1 MGRRRG
7 WVASV
12 VVMLTAALLMVGCA
26 ALFGPRDVEV
36 SQAQLQQA
44 VERRFP
50 IERRYL
56 ELLDVTVAAPRVLLR
71 PEANRIATEFEVLV
85 SDRVFHGQ
93 HRGTI
98 ALNYGLRFEPSDNS
112 VRLTNVR
119 IDRFDIDGVSAVL
132 RQQLDR
138 VGVMLAEQT
147 LNERPIY
154 TLWPKDVEAV
164 QGHGYRPGDIRV
176 TSSGLIISL
185 LPDTPR

>member
-7 WVASV
+7 WMAGA
-12 VVMLTAALLMVGCA
+12 LIAAAVWLAGCA
-26 ALFGPRDVEV
+26 ALVGPRDVEV

-44 VERRFP
+44 IERRFP

-56 ELLDVTVAAPRVLLR
+56 ELLDVTVAAPRVSLR
-71 PEANRIATEFEVLV
+71 PETNRLATEFEVLV

-98 ALNYGLRFEPSDNS
+98 GLNYGLRFEPGDNS

-119 IDRFDIDGVSAVL
+119 IDRFEIDAAPALL

-138 VGVMLAEQT
+138 LGTHLAEQT
-147 LNERPIY
+147 LNERAVY
-154 TLWPKDVEAV
+154 TLRPKDVEAV
-164 QGHGYRPGDIRV
+164 QSRGYRPSEIRV
-176 TSSGLIISL
+176 TSSGLVITL
-185 LPDTPR
+185 LPDTAR

>member
-7 WVASV
+7 WVAGA
-12 VVMLTAALLMVGCA
+12 LIAAVAWVAGCA

-44 VERRFP
+44 IERRFP

-56 ELLDVTVAAPRVLLR
+56 ELLDVTVAAPRVSLR
-71 PEANRIATEFEVLV
+71 PETNRLATKFEVLV

-98 ALNYGLRFEPSDNS
+98 GLNYGLRFEPGDNS

-119 IDRFDIDGVSAVL
+119 IDRFEIDGAPALL

-138 VGVMLAEQT
+138 LGTQLAEQT
-147 LNERPIY
+147 LNERAVY
-154 TLWPKDVEAV
+154 TLRPKDVEAV
-164 QGHGYRPGDIRV
+164 QGRGYRPGDIRV
-176 TSSGLIISL
+176 TSSGLVITL
-185 LPDTPR
+185 LPDSAR

>member
-1 MGRRRG
+1 MSKRRG
-7 WVASV
+7 WK
-12 VVMLTAALLMVGCA
+12 VMLAAIAAGAVVGCA
-26 ALFGPRDVEV
+26 GLFGPRTIEV

-56 ELLDVTVAAPRVLLR
+56 ELIDVTVAAPRVLLR
-71 PEANRIATEFEVLV
+71 PEVNRVATEFEVLV
-85 SDRVFHGQ
+85 SDRIVHAQ

-98 ALNYGLRFEPSDNS
+98 ALNYGLRFDSGDNS

-119 IDRFDIDGVSAVL
+119 IDRFDIDGAPALL

-138 VGVMLAEQT
+138 VGVLLAEQT
-147 LNERPIY
+147 LNERAIY
-154 TLWPKDVEAV
+154 TLRAKDVEAM
-164 QGHGYRPGDIRV
+164 QGRGYRPGDIRV
-176 TSSGLIISL
+176 TADGLVIAL

>member
-1 MGRRRG
+1 MGRRHG
-7 WVASV
+7 WMAS
-12 VVMLTAALLMVGCA
+12 ALAMVGAVLLAGCA
-26 ALFGPRDVEV
+26 ALMGPRDIEV

-71 PEANRIATEFEVLV
+71 PEVNRLATEFEVLV

-98 ALNYGLRFEPSDNS
+98 SLNYGLRFEPSDNS

-119 IDRFDIDGVSAVL
+119 IDRFDIDGAPALL

-138 VGVMLAEQT
+138 LGVQLAEQT
-147 LNERPIY
+147 LNERPVY
-154 TLWPKDVEAV
+154 TLRPKDVEAV
-164 QGHGYRPGDIRV
+164 QGRGYRPGEIRV
-176 TSSGLIISL
+176 TSAGVVITL
-185 LPDTPR
+185 LPDSPR